1 MSLQS
6 PDPNKIALHAEA
18 RRRRLLYSLNDLQ
31 QALSAC
37 AFLYECEETGTY
49 SKIELRRFR
58 CYETTLVV
66 AYTRPFTQSR
76 GAAAPLMMKMV
87 GLKLS
92 NERQAL
98 HDRLVEM
105 RNKIMAHSDSEMMRM
120 TTQPFD
126 VSMQD
131 GEPPIY
137 LIQMVFDEG
146 VTLRGAVLV
155 ETNILLREVY
165 QAICGTLHR
174 DLQTNPEL
182 FNIRIDSEAARAAR
196 NMDP

>member
-1 MSLQS
+1 
-6 PDPNKIALHAEA
+6 
-18 RRRRLLYSLNDLQ
+18 
-31 QALSAC
+31 
-37 AFLYECEETGTY
+37 
-49 SKIELRRFR
+49 
-58 CYETTLVV
+58 
-66 AYTRPFTQSR
+66 
-76 GAAAPLMMKMV
+76 MV

-98 HDRLVEM
+98 HDGLVEM
-105 RNKIMAHSDSEMMRM
+105 CNKIMAHSDSEMMCM

-137 LIQMVFDEG
+137 FVQMVFDEG
-146 VTLRGAVLV
+146 VTLRGDVLV

-165 QAICGTLHR
+165 QAIYGTLHR

-182 FNIRIDSEAARAAR
+182 FKHGRQRNGESRAEHGPVIVFRTAGRSCPPRFGTIRPAALRSTDKVGANGLAR
-196 NMDP
+196 

>member
-1 MSLQS
+1 
-6 PDPNKIALHAEA
+6 
-18 RRRRLLYSLNDLQ
+18 
-31 QALSAC
+31 
-37 AFLYECEETGTY
+37 
-49 SKIELRRFR
+49 
-58 CYETTLVV
+58 
-66 AYTRPFTQSR
+66 
-76 GAAAPLMMKMV
+76 MMKMV

-105 RNKIMAHSDSEMMRM
+105 RNKIMAHSESEMMRM

-174 DLQTNPEL
+174 TSKQIPNCSTLGSTAKRREPRGTWTPSRAGIRPIPSPASHRRLRREL
-182 FNIRIDSEAARAAR
+182 FGRDYVTRRRPCSCIVRFEDQMPNSPWREPRRAGRPRRATGQIT
-196 NMDP
+196 